1 MPVLILAGDEDFEIA
16 RRVQALRDKLVDP
29 AWASFNFSRLDN
41 PGIQEIC
48 DAAAQLP
55 FGPGNKVI
63 LIERC
68 DLFTKKRS
76 KGGGDDDA
84 APAPAPAKLT
94 KKESAKDKTSGLE
107 QFEAALDS
115 VAEHTYLLISC
126 PFNFDSSLKT
136 AKAVP
141 KSVGIEKFEKDRYY
155 VGSKNPALETWCRK
169 EAKHWGA
176 TIDDAAITYLLDGLE
191 ADKRS
196 VSNELRKASAYILPK
211 THITLDAVQELTPF
225 HSHVFVLADKWISG
239 KTSEAYDSLRELLS
253 RQSGMPIIAM
263 LQTMISKWVYM
274 KVLCEKYNQEL
285 PHAPGGKRE
294 LPLSELVKRVSAQVK
309 SHPMVVESDLKRISK
324 ETSASLIRKKV
335 ELTRMEHLV
344 KTGQLPESHALELLI
359 AS

>member
-1 MPVLILAGDEDFEIA
+1 MPVLILAGDEDFEIS
-16 RRVQALRDKLVDP
+16 RKVQALREKLIDP
-29 AWASFNFSRLDN
+29 AWASVNFMRLDN
-41 PGIQEIC
+41 PNIQQIC

-76 KGGGDDDA
+76 KGGGEEDA
-84 APAPAPAKLT
+84 APAKSA
-94 KKESAKDKTSGLE
+94 KKETAKDKNSGLE
-107 QFEAALDS
+107 LFEAALDS
-115 VAEHTYLLISC
+115 VAENTYLLFSC
-126 PFNFDSSLKT
+126 PYNFDSSLKT
-136 AKAVP
+136 SKAVP
-141 KSVGIEKFEKDRYY
+141 KSVGIEKFEKERYY
-155 VGSKNPALETWCRK
+155 VGSKNPKLDTWCRK
-169 EAKHWGA
+169 EARRFGA
-176 TIDDAAITYLLDGLE
+176 TIDDAAATYLLDGLE
-191 ADKRS
+191 ADLRS
-196 VSNELRKASAYILPK
+196 VSNELQKASVYILPK
-211 THITLDAVQELTPF
+211 THITLEAVQELTPF

-263 LQTMISKWVYM
+263 LQTMLSKWVYM
-274 KVLCEKYNQEL
+274 KMLCEKYNQET

-294 LPLSELVKRVSAQVK
+294 LPLSELVKLVSVQVK

>member
-1 MPVLILAGDEDFEIA
+1 LPVLILAGDEDFEIS
-16 RRVQALRDKLVDP
+16 RKVQALREKLIDP
-29 AWASFNFSRLDN
+29 AWASVNFMRLDN
-41 PGIQEIC
+41 PNIQQIC

-76 KGGGDDDA
+76 KGGGEEDA
-84 APAPAPAKLT
+84 APAKSA
-94 KKESAKDKTSGLE
+94 KKETAKDKNSGLE
-107 QFEAALDS
+107 LFEAALDS
-115 VAEHTYLLISC
+115 VAENTYLLFSC
-126 PFNFDSSLKT
+126 PYNFDSSLKT
-136 AKAVP
+136 SKAVP
-141 KSVGIEKFEKDRYY
+141 KSVGIEKFEKERYY
-155 VGSKNPALETWCRK
+155 VGSKNPKLDTWCRK
-169 EAKHWGA
+169 EARRFGA
-176 TIDDAAITYLLDGLE
+176 TIDDAAATYLLDGLE
-191 ADKRS
+191 ADLRS
-196 VSNELRKASAYILPK
+196 VSSELQKASVYILPK
-211 THITLDAVQELTPF
+211 THITLEAVQELTPF

-263 LQTMISKWVYM
+263 LQTMLSKWVYM
-274 KVLCEKYNQEL
+274 KMLCEKYNQET

-294 LPLSELVKRVSAQVK
+294 LPLSELVKRVSVQVK

>member
-1 MPVLILAGDEDFEIA
+1 LPVLILAGDEDFEIS
-16 RRVQALRDKLVDP
+16 RKVQALREKLIDP
-29 AWASFNFSRLDN
+29 AWASVNFMRLDN
-41 PGIQEIC
+41 PNIQQIC

-76 KGGGDDDA
+76 KGGGEEDA
-84 APAPAPAKLT
+84 APAKSA
-94 KKESAKDKTSGLE
+94 KKEAAKDKNSGLE
-107 QFEAALDS
+107 LFEAALDS
-115 VAEHTYLLISC
+115 VAENTYLLFSC
-126 PFNFDSSLKT
+126 PYNFDSSLKT
-136 AKAVP
+136 SKAVP
-141 KSVGIEKFEKDRYY
+141 KSVGIEKFEKERYY
-155 VGSKNPALETWCRK
+155 VGSKNPKLDTWCRK
-169 EAKHWGA
+169 EARRFGA
-176 TIDDAAITYLLDGLE
+176 TIDDAAATYLLDGLE
-191 ADKRS
+191 ADLRS
-196 VSNELRKASAYILPK
+196 VSSELQKASVYILPK
-211 THITLDAVQELTPF
+211 THITIEAVQELTPF

-263 LQTMISKWVYM
+263 LQTMLSKWVYM
-274 KVLCEKYNQEL
+274 KMLCEKYNQET

-294 LPLSELVKRVSAQVK
+294 LPLSELVKRVSVQVK

>member
-1 MPVLILAGDEDFEIA
+1 LPVLILAGDEDFEMS
-16 RRVQALRDKLVDP
+16 RRVQVLKEKLIDP
-29 AWASFNFSRLDN
+29 AWASVNFMRMDN
-41 PGIQEIC
+41 PSIQEIC

-76 KGGGDDDA
+76 KAGGEDDSV
-84 APAPAPAKLT
+84 PAKSA
-94 KKESAKDKTSGLE
+94 KKETAKDKNSGLE
-107 QFEAALDS
+107 FFEAALDS
-115 VAEHTYLLISC
+115 VAENTYLLFSC
-126 PFNFDSSLKT
+126 PYNFDSTLKT
-136 AKAVP
+136 SKAVP
-141 KSVGIEKFEKDRYY
+141 KSVGMEKFEKERYY
-155 VGSKNPALETWCRK
+155 VGSKNPRLDTWCRK
-169 EAKHWGA
+169 EAKRWGA
-176 TIDDAAITYLLDGLE
+176 TIDDDAATYLLDGLE
-191 ADKRS
+191 ADLRS
-196 VSNELRKASAYILPK
+196 VSNELQKAAVYIMPK
-211 THITLDAVQELTPF
+211 THITLEAVQELTPF

-263 LQTMISKWVYM
+263 LQTMLSKWVYM
-274 KVLCEKYNQEL
+274 KTLCEKYNQET

>member
-1 MPVLILAGDEDFEIA
+1 MPVLILAGDEDFEMS
-16 RRVQALRDKLVDP
+16 RRVQTLKEKLIDP
-29 AWASFNFSRLDN
+29 AWASFNFTRLEN
-41 PGIQEIC
+41 PSIQQIC

-76 KGGGDDDA
+76 KGGAEDDA
-84 APAPAPAKLT
+84 ASVGAKSS
-94 KKESAKDKTSGLE
+94 KKETAKDKTSGLE
-107 QFEAALDS
+107 NFESALDS
-115 VAEHTYLLISC
+115 VAENTYLIFSC
-126 PFNFDSSLKT
+126 PYNFDSTLKT
-136 AKAVP
+136 SKAVP
-141 KSVGIEKFEKDRYY
+141 KSVGMEKFEKERYY
-155 VGSKNPALETWCRK
+155 VGSKNPKLDTWCRK
-169 EAKHWGA
+169 EAKRWGA
-176 TIDDAAITYLLDGLE
+176 TIDDAATTYLLDGLE
-191 ADKRS
+191 ADLRS
-196 VSNELRKASAYILPK
+196 VSSELQKAAVYILPK
-211 THITLDAVQELTPF
+211 THITLETVQVLTPF
-225 HSHVFVLADKWISG
+225 HSHVLVLADKWISG

-263 LQTMISKWVYM
+263 LQTMLSKWVYM
-274 KVLCEKYNQEL
+274 KVLCDKYNQEI

-294 LPLSELVKRVSAQVK
+294 LPFPELVKRVSAQVK
-309 SHPMVVESDLKRISK
+309 SHPFVVESDLKRISK

>member
-1 MPVLILAGDEDFEIA
+1 MPVLILAGDEDFEIS
-16 RRVQALRDKLVDP
+16 RKVQALREKLIDP
-29 AWASFNFSRLDN
+29 AWASVNFMRLDN
-41 PGIQEIC
+41 PNIQQIC

-76 KGGGDDDA
+76 KGGGEEDA
-84 APAPAPAKLT
+84 APAKSA
-94 KKESAKDKTSGLE
+94 KKETAKDKNSGLE
-107 QFEAALDS
+107 LFEAALDS
-115 VAEHTYLLISC
+115 VAENTYLLFSC
-126 PFNFDSSLKT
+126 PYNFDSSLKT
-136 AKAVP
+136 SKAVP
-141 KSVGIEKFEKDRYY
+141 KSVGIEKFEKERYY
-155 VGSKNPALETWCRK
+155 VGSKNPKLDTWCRK
-169 EAKHWGA
+169 EARRWGA
-176 TIDDAAITYLLDGLE
+176 TIDDAAATYLLDGLE
-191 ADKRS
+191 ADLRS
-196 VSNELRKASAYILPK
+196 VSNELQKASVYILPK
-211 THITLDAVQELTPF
+211 THITLEAVQELTPF

-263 LQTMISKWVYM
+263 LQTMLSKWVYM
-274 KVLCEKYNQEL
+274 KMLCEKYNQET

-294 LPLSELVKRVSAQVK
+294 LPLSELVKRVSVQVK